1 MRLRDQT
8 SRVERLESRQL
19 FSAVT
24 VSPYVDPSQQTSVP
38 FGETSQWAQPWRAYL
53 TTVPAS
59 TFLEGTS
66 LNFNYGQGANPD
78 LVMEQLAKHGI
89 HRIRIEVGWGAIDY
103 TTGQLDNTTALAATL
118 AACSTWNIRPLILLN
133 ANSQVPVPEQTFAAT
148 AASAAAAGA
157 TTLTLTSTNG
167 VVVGYTGVSDFDD
180 NNIAAQ
186 AIVTAVNGN
195 TVTLSQPLPRAVSAG
210 ASLPMA
216 TLKYRPFSTP
226 GSADYNA
233 TLAGWLSY
241 VRTVASFARTSL
253 GTTGAAN
260 GGFDLEVWNE
270 LTFGSQFLDI
280 DNYYSPAI
288 YGGDPAAIQ
297 SGILAAT
304 ASLAT
309 NNPSLFSG
317 VQVGDGFAN
326 TLPWPASSTEP
337 AGVDAIDKHVYPGQV
352 TYDGSPAPAGS
363 LDVLGQSD
371 AGGWSPDYTAYF
383 PESNDT
389 ALQTEYLG
397 RDMGPLDDDVYG
409 TEHGASAGGGDM
421 PVWIT
426 ETNLMPNYQDSGMDA
441 ATDEYLKTKVA
452 LRDFCFYLNK
462 GATDVDLY
470 DATSGELDFGELSD
484 AFVQLAETPGA
495 TYPADDASVTSP
507 EMAAVGNVAQ
517 LFSRGLDPTL
527 TTATTRSVM
536 LNFVTEASDA
546 TQFTGDG
553 TAAHPSLYD
562 ADLFTF
568 LPYQVNATTFTI
580 PYYVMTRDI
589 TQVQQPGLSG
599 GHQYDLPSEPFSLSL
614 SGVHGNVATVTAYDP
629 INNVYVPVTI
639 TGRGSDT
646 LNMTVPATDYPYILT
661 IHDQSPAATV
671 GSTPAFTSG
680 AAATWPIGEQS
691 AFTIITTGSP
701 AATLTEQGT
710 LPAGISFFA
719 NADGTASLS
728 GVPTAA
734 GTYSVTFTA
743 TSSAGTAT
751 QAFTLI
757 VAPAAAEPNM
767 AISFGGVAVSNGEAP
782 STLNGTQFGEAL
794 IGSGDADETF
804 TILNTGSAPLDLTS
818 LTVSGSDFT
827 VVQPAP
833 AMLAP
838 GATGSFELQMRTDT
852 AGQRAGTVTID
863 TNLSDVPTYTFSLAG
878 TVSTEAQPVLDLSLG
893 GGAAVAALPN
903 SIDFGTT
910 VQSDAG
916 AVHTFTIRN
925 TGDGLLSIGAV
936 MVPVGF
942 VLTAAP
948 PTELAPGGSAT
959 FTVAMS
965 TTAAGTFAGTL
976 SVGGNGG
983 TSTVVLSGSVIPEV
997 GDAAGVTTPLV
1008 IKQLTMARRPEK
1020 PLVGGTRAATVPI
1033 RVVLQNEATSKA
1045 AAWTGT
1051 ANIVLLAMPDAD
1063 AVAAGDAT
1071 LTLAQSSV
1079 RLHLRA
1085 GQRHA
1090 LTERAEFS
1098 SVITDGNFAIVA
1110 RVTGAGLPSGGIRA
1124 GNPAA
1129 VPLSAVH
1136 SEWRVTEPSQI
1147 LTAKSGG
1154 TVAVPIEI
1162 QNIGNVVAG
1171 GSVTASVVLSTGGVD
1186 AGATSIARSSLVRQL
1201 VLAAGGE
1208 RRLSFTVHLP
1218 ADLPAGRYVL
1228 DVALSDAA
1236 ATVDNPLAGT
1246 LTLDVA

>member
-1 MRLRDQT
+1 MLI
-8 SRVERLESRQL
+8 
-19 FSAVT
+19 
-24 VSPYVDPSQQTSVP
+24 PSQQTSVT

-59 TFLEGTS
+59 TFLDGTS

-103 TTGQLDNTTALAATL
+103 TTGQLDNTTALAATM
-118 AACSTWNIRPLILLN
+118 AACATWNIRPLILLN
-133 ANSQVPVPEQTFAAT
+133 ANSQVPVPEQTFSAT
-148 AASAAAAGA
+148 TASTAAAGS
-157 TTLTLTSTNG
+157 TTLTLTSTSG
-167 VVVGYTGVSDFDD
+167 IVVGYTGVSDLDD

-186 AIVTAVNGN
+186 EIVTAVNGN
-195 TVTLSQPLPRAVSAG
+195 TVTLSQPLPSAVSAG

-216 TLKYRPFSTP
+216 TLKCRPFSTP

-241 VRTVASFARTSL
+241 VSTVANFARTAL

-280 DNYYSPAI
+280 DNYYSPAV
-288 YGGDPAAIQ
+288 YGGDPGAIQ

-304 ASLAT
+304 ASLAA

-317 VQVGDGFAN
+317 VHVGDGFAN

-337 AGVDAIDKHVYPGQV
+337 AGVDAIDKHVYPGPV
-352 TYDGSPAPAGS
+352 TYDGSPAPGGAV
-363 LDVLGQSD
+363 DALGQPD

-397 RDMGPLDDDVYG
+397 RDMGPLKDDVYG
-409 TEHGASAGGGDM
+409 TEHGATAGGGDM

-426 ETNLMPNYQDSGMDA
+426 ETNLMPNLDDSGMDA

-470 DATSGELDFGELSD
+470 DATSGELNFGELSD
-484 AFVQLAETPGA
+484 AFVQLADTPGA

-507 EMAAVGNVAQ
+507 EMQAVGNVAQ
-517 LFSRGLDPTL
+517 LFSQGLNPTL

-536 LNFVTEASDA
+536 LNSVTDASDA

-589 TQVQQPGLSG
+589 TQVQQPGLTG
-599 GHQYDLPSEPFSLSL
+599 GHQYDLPTEPFSLSL

-629 INNVYVPVTI
+629 IDNDYLPVAI
-639 TGRGSDT
+639 TGRSSDT
-646 LNMTVPATDYPYILT
+646 LNVTVPATDYPYILT
-661 IHDQSPAATV
+661 IHDQTPAATV
-671 GSTPAFTSG
+671 GSTPTFTSG
-680 AAATWPIGEQS
+680 TSATWPVGEQS
-691 AFTIITTGSP
+691 AFSVITTGSP

-710 LPAGISFFA
+710 LPAGVSFVA
-719 NADGTASLS
+719 NADGTATLS

-734 GTYSVTFTA
+734 GTYPFTFTA
-743 TSSAGTAT
+743 SSGAGTMT
-751 QAFTLI
+751 QGFTLT
-757 VAPAAAEPNM
+757 VAPAAAEPGM
-767 AISFGGVAVSNGEAP
+767 AVSFGGVAITSGEAP
-782 STLNGTQFGEAL
+782 SARNGTQFGEAM
-794 IGSGDADETF
+794 IGSGGADETF
-804 TILNTGSAPLDLTS
+804 TILNTGSAPLDLTN

-833 AMLAP
+833 ATLAA
-838 GATGSFELQMRTDT
+838 GASGMFELQMGTDT
-852 AGQRAGTVTID
+852 AGQQAGTVTID
-863 TNLSDVPTYTFSLAG
+863 TNLSDAPTFTFSLAG
-878 TVSTEAQPVLDLSLG
+878 IVSTEAQPVLDLSLG
-893 GGAAVAALPN
+893 SGAAVAALPN
-903 SIDFGTT
+903 SISFGTS

-916 AVHTFTIRN
+916 ATHTFTVRN
-925 TGDGLLSIGAV
+925 TGDGLLTIEAV
-936 MVPVGF
+936 VVPVGF

-948 PTELAPGGSAT
+948 PTELAPGGVAT
-959 FTVAMS
+959 FTVSMI
-965 TTAAGTFAGTL
+965 TTAAGAFAGTL

-983 TSTVVLSGSVIPEV
+983 QSSIALSGSVIPEV
-997 GDAAGVTTPLV
+997 GSAAAATTPLM
-1008 IKQLTMARRPEK
+1008 IEQLAMARHPAK

-1033 RVVLQNEATSKA
+1033 RVVLQNGAKPGA
-1045 AAWTGT
+1045 AAWSGV
-1051 ANIVLLAMPDAD
+1051 ANVVLLAMPDAQ
-1063 AVAAGDAT
+1063 AAAAGDAT
-1071 LTLAQSSV
+1071 LTLGQSSV
-1079 RLHLRA
+1079 RLHLKA
-1085 GQRHA
+1085 GQSHA
-1090 LTERAEFS
+1090 LNLRAAFPTI
-1098 SVITDGNFAIVA
+1098 ITDGNFELVA
-1110 RVTGAGLPSGGIRA
+1110 HVSGAGLPTGGIMV

-1129 VPLSAVH
+1129 VLLLAAH
-1136 SEWRVTEPSQI
+1136 NQLRVTEPSQI
-1147 LTAKSGG
+1147 RTAKPGAS
-1154 TVAVPIEI
+1154 VALPIEI
-1162 QNIGNVVAG
+1162 QNIGDVAADG
-1171 GSVTASVVLSTGGVD
+1171 AVTGSVVLSPD
-1186 AGATSIARSSLVRQL
+1186 AADGDATSITLSPVTHPLA
-1201 VLAAGGE
+1201 LAAGSE
-1208 RRLSFTVHLP
+1208 RRVTLAVHLP
-1218 ADLPAGRYVL
+1218 TDLPAGRYVL
-1228 DVALSDAA
+1228 EVTLSDAGT
-1236 ATVDNPLAGT
+1236 TVQNPLAGT
-1246 LTLDVA
+1246 LTLNVA